1 MGSSTSDKK
10 VVIES
15 DNEQARNEI
24 EILRTR
30 FISGNKYEGTWNAAE
45 KTGIG
50 TYVTSHGQL
59 N

>member
-1 MGSSTSDKK
+1 MGSSSNKK
-10 VVIES
+10 IES
-15 DNEQARNEI
+15 DNEQTLNEI

-30 FISGNKYEGTWNAAE
+30 FISGSKYEGTWNAAE

-50 TYVTSHGQL
+50 RYVTSHGQL